1 MPLNVKE
8 WLSDLQKKGNLSP
21 SELQAMEAIIAKP
34 AVAQEIVDSMERQSD
49 YSRKMQELQAKQQQ
63 EDEYAARLSAW
74 EADVK
79 DQLARSEQAAKQYQQ
94 QLYTLASQ
102 YNVDPTELQKALQ
115 VTNTPTPTP
124 ASTPAPTQSAGLTRE
139 DVESVAANLF
149 TVNAKL
155 VGLNHEH
162 IRLFGKPM
170 EDIDKFAELALQA
183 GKPIEQTFREHYKVA
198 EREAQLAEERVQAR
212 IQEALDKAKLD
223 WSAQTVNPMAVNA
236 NAPKGTQSPIFENI
250 EIGERAPGEN
260 AAHRSR
266 VMEAVAA
273 FNQSQAAQ
281 GLPTV

>member
-8 WLSDLQKKGNLSP
+8 WLSDLQKKGNLIP
-21 SELQAMEAIIAKP
+21 SELLAMEAIFAKP
-34 AVAQEIVDSMERQSD
+34 AVAQEIVDAFERQSD
-49 YSRKMQELQAKQQQ
+49 YSRRMQELQQQKQQ
-63 EDEYAARLSAW
+63 EDDYASRLAAW

-124 ASTPAPTQSAGLTRE
+124 TPTPTQSAGLTRE
-139 DVESVAANLF
+139 EVESVAANLF

-212 IQEALDKAKLD
+212 IQEAVDKAKLD

-236 NAPKGTQSPIFENI
+236 NAPKGTQSPIFENV

-273 FNQSQAAQ
+273 FNQSQAAN

>member
-8 WLSDLQKKGNLSP
+8 WLNDLQKKGNLSP

-34 AVAQEIVDSMERQSD
+34 AVAQEIVDAFERQSD
-49 YSRKMQELQAKQQQ
+49 YSRRMQELQQQKQQ
-63 EDEYAARLSAW
+63 EDEYAARLAAW
-74 EADVK
+74 ESDVK
-79 DQLARSEQAAKQYQQ
+79 TQLANSEQTAKQYQQ
-94 QLYTLASQ
+94 QLYTLAAQ
-102 YNVDPTELQKALQ
+102 YNVDPTELQKAVQ

-124 ASTPAPTQSAGLTRE
+124 TQPPPSVGLTKE

-170 EDIDKFAELALQA
+170 EDIDKFAEVALQA

-212 IQEALDKAKLD
+212 IQEALDKAKLE

-273 FNQSQAAQ
+273 FNQAQAAN

>member
-1 MPLNVKE
+1 MPLDFE
-8 WLSDLQKKGNLSP
+8 AWLDDLKRAGLTDA
-21 SELQAMEAIIAKP
+21 E
-34 AVAQEIVDSMERQSD
+34 VAQAAAILGKPGVKKEIVGSFERQSEF
-49 YSRKMQELQAKQQQ
+49 SRKMDELRAKQQQ

-124 ASTPAPTQSAGLTRE
+124 TPTPTQSAGLTRE

-212 IQEALDKAKLD
+212 IQEAVDKAKLD

-236 NAPKGTQSPIFENI
+236 NAPKGTQSPIFENV

-273 FNQSQAAQ
+273 FNQAQAAQ